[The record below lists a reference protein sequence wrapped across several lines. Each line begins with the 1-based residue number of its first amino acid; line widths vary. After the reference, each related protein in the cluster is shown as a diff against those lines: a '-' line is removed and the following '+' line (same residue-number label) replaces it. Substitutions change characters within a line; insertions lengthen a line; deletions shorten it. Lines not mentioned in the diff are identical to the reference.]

1 MYNMIRGIR
10 TQLSCDCKIVTATNI
25 EEIEAIRPIWEQ
37 MQRNEPRP
45 VPNADIDRYL
55 SVVKTS
61 GDDVRPH
68 IMVMK
73 CDGRPVAIMIGRIEK
88 RQLDFKFG
96 YKKLFS
102 PALRCLSVVYGGIIG
117 QPSAELCQV
126 LIGEIMNM
134 LRRDQ
139 ADLVYFNHLG
149 IDSPIYK
156 LCKTVPEF
164 FSRSYFVQAE
174 SHWQTYI
181 PDTVEEFYR
190 QIPNSRKR
198 RWRRNIR
205 QLEKIS
211 SSEIKIACYRQLS
224 DVNYLIDVA
233 CQIKEST
240 YKSSLAVGFTD
251 SPVNRALLEKSAMN
265 GSLRAYILY
274 VGDEPCAFQF
284 DVRYGKTQF
293 TEFGSFDPRWSR
305 GSPGTVLLIKV
316 LEQLCRDSDVSI
328 MDYGFGHALYKR
340 KFGTNHWL
348 EETIYIYAPRLC
360 PILINMAMSV
370 NLACNVLLS
379 RATIWLNLDSWNK
392 RNWRRMV
399 CKNNHNDSTQEKGNI
414 ELLS

>member
-1 MYNMIRGIR
+1 MQFSGDYEII
-10 TQLSCDCKIVTATNI
+10 TARNF

-37 MQRNEPRP
+37 MQRDEPRP

-61 GDDVRPH
+61 GNDVRPY
-68 IMVMK
+68 VMLLK
-73 CDGRPVAIMIGRIEK
+73 RDGKPVAITIGRIEK
-88 RQLDFKFG
+88 RRLDFKLG
-96 YKKLFS
+96 YKTLFS
-102 PALRCLSVVYGGIIG
+102 PALRCLSIVYSGIIG
-117 QPSAELCQV
+117 QPSAELCEV
-126 LIGEIMNM
+126 LIGEIMNV
-134 LRRDQ
+134 LRRGQ

-156 LCKTVPEF
+156 LCKTVPIF
-164 FSRSYFVQAE
+164 FSRSHFAPAE

-198 RWRRNIR
+198 RWRRDIR

-211 SSEIKIACYRQLS
+211 SSESKIVCYRQLS

-233 CQIKEST
+233 CQINEST
-240 YKSSLAVGFTD
+240 YKSGLAVGFTNSD
-251 SPVNRALLEKSAMN
+251 INRALLEKAA
-265 GSLRAYILY
+265 GDGWLRAYVLY

-316 LEQLCRDSDVSI
+316 IEQLCRESDVSI
-328 MDYGFGHALYKR
+328 MDYGFGHALYKS

-348 EETIYIYAPRLC
+348 EETVCIYAPRLR
-360 PILINMAMSV
+360 PILINIAMSA
-370 NLACNVLLS
+370 NLACCILLK
-379 RATIWLNLDSWNK
+379 RATKCLNLDSWLK
-392 RNWRRMV
+392 RNWRRKINTNRRTDNV
-399 CKNNHNDSTQEKGNI
+399 QKRSNVEF
-414 ELLS
+414 LS

>member
-1 MYNMIRGIR
+1 MQYSG
-10 TQLSCDCKIVTATNI
+10 DCEIVAATNI

-37 MQRNEPRP
+37 MQRDEPHP

-55 SVVKTS
+55 SIVKTR

-68 IMVMK
+68 IIVMK
-73 CDGRPVAIMIGRIEK
+73 CDGQPVAITIGRIEK
-88 RQLDFKFG
+88 RHLDLKLG
-96 YKKLFS
+96 YKTLFS
-102 PALRCLSVVYGGIIG
+102 PALRCLSIVYGGIIG
-117 QPSAELCQV
+117 QPSAELCEV
-126 LIGEIMNM
+126 LIGEIMNV
-134 LRRDQ
+134 LRRGQ
-139 ADLVYFNHLG
+139 ADFVYFNHLG

-156 LCKTVPEF
+156 LCKTVPVF
-164 FSRSYFVQAE
+164 FSRSYFVPAE

-198 RWRRNIR
+198 RWRRDIR

-211 SSEIKIACYRQLS
+211 SSEIKITCYRQLS

-233 CQIKEST
+233 CQIEEST
-240 YKSSLAVGFTD
+240 YKSGLAVGFNNSD
-251 SPVNRALLEKSAMN
+251 VNCALLEKAAEN
-265 GSLRAYILY
+265 GWLRAYVLY

-293 TEFGSFDPRWSR
+293 TEFGSFDPKWGR
-305 GSPGTVLLIKV
+305 GSPGTVLMIKV
-316 LEQLCRDSDVSI
+316 LEQLCQESDVSI

-348 EETIYIYAPRLC
+348 EETICIYAPRLC

-370 NLACNVLLS
+370 NLACYVLLS
-379 RATIWLNLDSWNK
+379 RAMRWLNWDSWVK

-399 CKNNHNDSTQEKGNI
+399 CKNNHKDSTQEKGNI